1 MNRVM
6 ISILLGSS
14 AALGAAAFA
23 QDTSG
28 NTSTHKTRKE
38 LMQQC
43 MDQQKA
49 QNSSATEKDMKKTC
63 HDQVKTEIA
72 QQQPAAPPPAGAPP
86 YTPPSSPS
94 SPAPR

>member
-6 ISILLGSS
+6 ISVLLGSA
-14 AALGAAAFA
+14 AALGATAFG
-23 QDTSG
+23 QDSSG

-43 MDQQKA
+43 IDQQKA
-49 QNSSATEKDMKKTC
+49 ENSSATEKDMKKTC
-63 HDQVKTEIA
+63 RDQVKTEIA
-72 QQQPAAPPPAGAPP
+72 QRQAAAPPPASPP

-94 SPAPR
+94 SPTPR